1 MRLQLVDWMVVFGF
15 LAVSLAVG
23 LAVTRRAGSSAS
35 EFFLSGRTMPWWLL
49 GVSMVATTFS
59 TDTPNLV
66 TDIVRTQGVAGNWVW
81 WAFLLTGMTTTF
93 VYARLW
99 RRSGVET
106 DVGFYEL
113 RYSGATA
120 RFLRGF
126 RAVYLGALFNVMI
139 MATVTLA
146 AIKIGGVMI
155 GVSPLT
161 TVLVAGGI
169 TVVYAMLGGLTG
181 VLVTDF
187 LQFCVAMVGS
197 VLAAVWAVSHPQVGG
212 LGRLLAHPEIARRL
226 DFVPDFS
233 NWTAALGVFVIPLAV
248 QWWSVWYPGS
258 EPGGGG
264 YVAQRMLAARSEGHA
279 QGATLLFNVA
289 HYALRPWPWILVAL
303 ASLIVFPD
311 VASLRTAFPGVDPQ
325 VVRDDLAYPAMLTF
339 LPAGIL
345 GLVVASLAAAY
356 MSTISTHLNWGSS
369 YLVHDLYRRFIRPDA
384 TERQL
389 VGVGRWA
396 TVALMALSGAVSLLL
411 ENALQ
416 AFQILLQ
423 IGAGTGLLFL
433 LRWFWWRVNAASE
446 LTAMGVSFL
455 VAVYFQFGHARLFG
469 APLDSWLQLVIGV
482 AMTTT
487 AWLVAAWVGPP
498 TDDAT
503 LRRFCRLTR
512 PGGPGWDAVR
522 RRAEAAGE
530 ALPSGL
536 GELPAGIA
544 CAALGCVAVYAALFA
559 TGSVLVGR
567 SAAAGGLAVVSV
579 AAALSIRWL
588 WARSTGRHGALEG
601 GDV

>member
-1 MRLQLVDWMVVFGF
+1 VRLQLVDWMVVFGF
-15 LAVSLAVG
+15 LAVSLVVG

-66 TDIVRTQGVAGNWVW
+66 TDIVRTRGVAGNWVW

-113 RYSGATA
+113 RYSGAPA

-126 RAVYLGALFNVMI
+126 RAVYLGAFFNIMI

-181 VLVTDF
+181 VLITDF
-187 LQFCVAMVGS
+187 LQFCVAMLGS
-197 VLAAVWAVSHPQVGG
+197 VLAALWALSHPRVGG
-212 LGRLLAHPEIARRL
+212 LGALLAHPEVARRL

-233 NWTAALGVFVIPLAV
+233 DWHAALAVFVIPLAV

-303 ASLIVFPD
+303 SSLIVFPD
-311 VASLRTAFPGVDPQ
+311 VASLRAAFPGVDPQ

-339 LPAGIL
+339 LPAGLL

-369 YLVHDLYRRFIRPDA
+369 YLVHDLYRRFVRPEA
-384 TERQL
+384 AERQL
-389 VGVGRWA
+389 VRVGRWA

-433 LRWFWWRVNAASE
+433 LRWFWWRVNAAAE

-455 VAVYFQFGHARLFG
+455 IAVYFQFVHPRLFG
-469 APLDSWLQLVIGV
+469 AQLDSWQQLVCGV
-482 AMTTT
+482 AVTTV
-487 AWLVAAWVGPP
+487 AWLTAAWLGPP

-512 PGGPGWDAVR
+512 PGGPGWRAVR
-522 RRAEAAGE
+522 ARAADAGE
-530 ALPSGL
+530 PLPSGL
-536 GELPAGIA
+536 GELPSGVA

-559 TGSVLVGR
+559 TGAAIYGR
-567 SAAAGGLAVVSV
+567 VPTAVVLAATGIV
-579 AAALSIRWL
+579 AGLGIRWL
-588 WARSTGRHGALEG
+588 WARSTGRDDSLAGGAR
-601 GDV
+601 